1 MVNVWLLCT
10 SIVFNGTYILYMYA
24 HAHVYF
30 SWRHVARLVRSK
42 SLYVQVHVLESLEL
56 NEASNSHVHVGREW
70 HVSLN

>member
-10 SIVFNGTYILYMYA
+10 SIVFDGTYILYMY
-24 HAHVYF
+24 AHVYF
-30 SWRHVARLVRSK
+30 SWRHVAQLVRSK

-56 NEASNSHVHVGREW
+56 NEASNSHVHVGGEW